1 MCPGYMIRRSF
12 LLNNK
17 TTEKQDLGKHDVRDK
32 KGTVGNAVLTNTKYF
47 VTKGKVIC
55 RQE

>member
-1 MCPGYMIRRSF
+1 MCPGYMIRKSF

-47 VTKGKVIC
+47 VTNGKVIC